1 MKKEATELNNNI
13 EEIGDAISGTVSAII
28 PLSIEIINIPWI
40 VVRTITEETS
50 GIVDEILG

>member
-1 MKKEATELNNNI
+1 MRKEATELNNNI
-13 EEIGDAISGTVSAII
+13 EEIGDAISGTLSAIV

-50 GIVDEILG
+50 GLVDEVIG